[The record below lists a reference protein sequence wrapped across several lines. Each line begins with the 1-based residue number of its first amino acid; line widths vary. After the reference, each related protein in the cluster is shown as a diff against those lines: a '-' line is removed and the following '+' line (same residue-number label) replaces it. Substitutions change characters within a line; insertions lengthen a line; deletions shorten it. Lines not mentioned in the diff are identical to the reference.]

1 MPGGLEEPTSAERA
15 SGTGSQV
22 EPLLVTL
29 FGLPTIM
36 NPMVVLLTTVCLYGM
51 ASGSTKEM
59 ISHALALTIPFV
71 RKDSLISPYEIHEN
85 AQFDAIL

>member
-1 MPGGLEEPTSAERA
+1 MPGGLGEPTSAERA

-36 NPMVVLLTTVCLYGM
+36 NPMVILITTVCVYGM
-51 ASGSTKEM
+51 TTGSTKEM
-59 ISHALALTIPFV
+59 ILHALALSIPFV
-71 RKDSLISPYEIHEN
+71 RKDSLISLYEIYED
-85 AQFDAIL
+85 AQFNAIL